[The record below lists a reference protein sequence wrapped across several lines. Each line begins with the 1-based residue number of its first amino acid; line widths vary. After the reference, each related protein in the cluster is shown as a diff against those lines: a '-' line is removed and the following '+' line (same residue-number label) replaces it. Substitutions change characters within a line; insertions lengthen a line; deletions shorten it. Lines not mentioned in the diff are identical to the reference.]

1 MSILICLL
9 RAQFVMGTILEIEVY
24 GEDAEAFADTVFS
37 LANEMDKLWRGFW
50 EGWVLP
56 PSPSRWAAPC
66 HRRWPAGTMPVTS
79 AGVSS

>member
-50 EGWVLP
+50 EGWVLC
-56 PSPSRWAAPC
+56 R
-66 HRRWPAGTMPVTS
+66 
-79 AGVSS
+79 